1 MAPDATA
8 WYAVILLA
16 VGAVFWT
23 WRSGTRQLDTLRDLG
38 HKIDRVGARI
48 NAAASRREITE
59 ILEQNLASAIGPV
72 TWQLYFYERAR
83 RTLESG
89 LDVVQIHAPA
99 PGDHAA
105 IALAFRHRVPACLK
119 GRGSPE
125 TTHILPCQLA
135 DEAHAVLVMRGETL
149 AETDAATLS
158 YLANQIG
165 AALAHQEHA
174 AGRELDARAE
184 KRQAVGEVLFRVIS
198 EIEQQAGLPAL
209 DALAGR
215 LREMMREEDR
225 AITATSAAPPTGD
238 IRTTLLL
245 DPDAA
250 QRRAYLAALGQR
262 NIRTLPVNTIDEAA
276 DRLERISFD
285 LVFCSARLA
294 ETGWLDLA
302 NRLGRRSRLIWL
314 ADPQTLTWVD
324 GSGLPV
330 LLSAADLDS
339 VVFKNAVNPA

>member
-23 WRSGTRQLDTLRDLG
+23 WRSGTRQLDALRDLSR
-38 HKIDRVGARI
+38 KLDRVGARI

-59 ILEQNLASAIGPV
+59 ILDQDLASALGPV
-72 TWQLYFYERAR
+72 SWQLYFYERAR
-83 RTLESG
+83 RTLESH

-99 PGDHAA
+99 PGEHAA
-105 IALAFRHRVPACLK
+105 IALAFRHRVPARLK
-119 GRGSPE
+119 GPGSPE

-174 AGRELDARAE
+174 AGRDLDARAD
-184 KRQAVGEVLFRVIS
+184 KRQAVGEVLTRVIS
-198 EIEQQAGLPAL
+198 EIEHQADLP
-209 DALAGR
+209 ALAGR

-225 AITATSAAPPTGD
+225 AIAATGAPAPTGA

-250 QRRAYLAALGQR
+250 QRRAYLAALGER

-294 ETGWLDLA
+294 EAGWLDLA
-302 NRLGRRSRLIWL
+302 NRLGRRSRLVWL
-314 ADPQTLTWVD
+314 ADPQTLSWVD
-324 GSGLPV
+324 GSGFPV
-330 LLSAADLDS
+330 LLSATNLDS
-339 VVFKNAVNPA
+339 VIQKIP

>member
-23 WRSGTRQLDTLRDLG
+23 WRSGTRQLEALRDLG
-38 HKIDRVGARI
+38 RKLDRVGARV

-59 ILEQNLASAIGPV
+59 ILEQDLAPALGPIS
-72 TWQLYFYERAR
+72 WRLYFYERAG
-83 RTLESG
+83 RTLESS
-89 LDVVQIHAPA
+89 LDAVQIHAPA
-99 PGDHAA
+99 PGEHTA
-105 IALAFRHRVPACLK
+105 IALAFRNRVPTILK
-119 GRGSPE
+119 APSSPE

-135 DEAHAVLVMRGETL
+135 DEAYAVLFMRGETL
-149 AETDAATLS
+149 AEADAAALN

-174 AGRELDARAE
+174 AGRDLDARAE
-184 KRQAVGEVLFRVIS
+184 KRQAVSEVLTRVIS
-198 EIEQQAGLPAL
+198 EIERQAELPAL
-209 DALAGR
+209 VGR

-225 AITATSAAPPTGD
+225 AIAATGAPAPTVD

-262 NIRTLPVNTIDEAA
+262 NIRALPVNTIDEAA

-302 NRLGRRSRLIWL
+302 NRLGRRSRLVWL
-314 ADPQTLTWVD
+314 ADPQTLTWVEA
-324 GSGLPV
+324 SGFPV

-339 VVFKNAVNPA
+339 IVLKIQ

>member
-23 WRSGTRQLDTLRDLG
+23 WRSGTRQLDALRDLSR
-38 HKIDRVGARI
+38 KLDRVGARI

-59 ILEQNLASAIGPV
+59 ILDQDLASALGPV
-72 TWQLYFYERAR
+72 SWQLYFYERAR
-83 RTLESG
+83 RTLESH

-105 IALAFRHRVPACLK
+105 IALAFRHRVPARLK
-119 GRGSPE
+119 GPGSPE

-174 AGRELDARAE
+174 AGRDLDARAD
-184 KRQAVGEVLFRVIS
+184 KRQAVGEVLTRVIS
-198 EIEQQAGLPAL
+198 EIEHQADLP
-209 DALAGR
+209 ALAGR

-225 AITATSAAPPTGD
+225 AIAATGAPAPTGA
-238 IRTTLLL
+238 IRTT
-245 DPDAA
+245 A
-250 QRRAYLAALGQR
+250 LAA
-262 NIRTLPVNTIDEAA
+262 
-276 DRLERISFD
+276 
-285 LVFCSARLA
+285 SAR
-294 ETGWLDLA
+294 
-302 NRLGRRSRLIWL
+302 RC
-314 ADPQTLTWVD
+314 
-324 GSGLPV
+324 
-330 LLSAADLDS
+330 
-339 VVFKNAVNPA
+339 

>member
-23 WRSGTRQLDTLRDLG
+23 WRSGTHQLDALRDLG
-38 HKIDRVGARI
+38 RKLDRVGARI

-59 ILEQNLASAIGPV
+59 ILEQDLTSALGPV
-72 TWQLYFYERAR
+72 AWKLYFYERAR
-83 RTLESG
+83 RTLESS

-105 IALAFRHRVPACLK
+105 IALAFRHRVPALLK

-165 AALAHQEHA
+165 AALAHQEQA
-174 AGRELDARAE
+174 AGRERDARAE
-184 KRQAVGEVLFRVIS
+184 KRQAVGEVLTRVIS
-198 EIEQQAGLPAL
+198 EIEHQADPPAL
-209 DALAGR
+209 VGR
-215 LREMMREEDR
+215 LREMMREEDS
-225 AITATSAAPPTGD
+225 AIAATGAPAPTGD

-262 NIRTLPVNTIDEAA
+262 NIRALPVNTIDEAA

-302 NRLGRRSRLIWL
+302 NRLGRRSRLVWL
-314 ADPQTLTWVD
+314 ADPKTVTWVD
-324 GSGLPV
+324 GSGFPA

-339 VVFKNAVNPA
+339 VILKIP

>member
-8 WYAVILLA
+8 WYAVVLLA

-23 WRSGTRQLDTLRDLG
+23 WRSGTRQLDTLRDFGRKL
-38 HKIDRVGARI
+38 DRVGARI

-59 ILEQNLASAIGPV
+59 ILEQDLTSALGPV
-72 TWQLYFYERAR
+72 AWKLYFYERAR
-83 RTLESG
+83 RTLESS

-105 IALAFRHRVPACLK
+105 IAQAFRHRVPALLQ

-174 AGRELDARAE
+174 AGRVIDARAE
-184 KRQAVGEVLFRVIS
+184 KRQAVGEVLTRVIS
-198 EIEQQAGLPAL
+198 EIEHQADLPSL
-209 DALAGR
+209 VNR
-215 LREMMREEDR
+215 LRDMMREEDR
-225 AITATSAAPPTGD
+225 AIAAPSAPTSGAPAHASD

-245 DPDAA
+245 DPDAT

-262 NIRTLPVNTIDEAA
+262 NIRALPVNTIDEAA

-302 NRLGRRSRLIWL
+302 NRLGRRSRLVWL
-314 ADPQTLTWVD
+314 ADPQTLTWVEA
-324 GSGLPV
+324 SGFPV
-330 LLSAADLDS
+330 LLSAADLDTI
-339 VVFKNAVNPA
+339 VLKIQ

>member
-8 WYAVILLA
+8 WYAVVLLA

-23 WRSGTRQLDTLRDLG
+23 WRSGARQLDALRDLG
-38 HKIDRVGARI
+38 HKLDRVGARI

-59 ILEQNLASAIGPV
+59 ILEHNLASALGPV
-72 TWQLYFYERAR
+72 SWQLYFYERAR

-105 IALAFRHRVPACLK
+105 IALAFRHRVPARLK
-119 GRGSPE
+119 GPGSPE

-165 AALAHQEHA
+165 AALAHQERA
-174 AGRELDARAE
+174 AGREIDARAE
-184 KRQAVGEVLFRVIS
+184 KRQAVSEVLTRVIS
-198 EIEQQAGLPAL
+198 EIEHQAGLP
-209 DALAGR
+209 ALAGR

-225 AITATSAAPPTGD
+225 AITATSAPPPTGD

-250 QRRAYLAALGQR
+250 QRRAYLAALSQR
-262 NIRTLPVNTIDEAA
+262 NIRALPVITIDEAA

-302 NRLGRRSRLIWL
+302 NRLGRRSRLVWL
-314 ADPQTLTWVD
+314 ADPQTVTWVD
-324 GSGLPV
+324 GSGFPV
-330 LLSAADLDS
+330 LLSADNLDS
-339 VVFKNAVNPA
+339 VILKMQPPPA

>member
-23 WRSGTRQLDTLRDLG
+23 WRSGTRQLDALRDLSR
-38 HKIDRVGARI
+38 KLDRVGARI

-59 ILEQNLASAIGPV
+59 ILDQDLASALGPV
-72 TWQLYFYERAR
+72 SWQLYFYERAR
-83 RTLESG
+83 RTLESH

-99 PGDHAA
+99 PGEHAA
-105 IALAFRHRVPACLK
+105 IALAFRHRVPARLK
-119 GRGSPE
+119 GPGSPE

-174 AGRELDARAE
+174 AGRDLDARAD
-184 KRQAVGEVLFRVIS
+184 KRQAVGEVLTRVIS
-198 EIEQQAGLPAL
+198 EIEHQADLP
-209 DALAGR
+209 ALAGR

-225 AITATSAAPPTGD
+225 AIAATGAPAPTGA

-262 NIRTLPVNTIDEAA
+262 NVRTLPVNTIDEAA

-294 ETGWLDLA
+294 EAGWLDLA
-302 NRLGRRSRLIWL
+302 NRLGRRSRIVWL
-314 ADPQTLTWVD
+314 ADSQSLTWVD
-324 GSGLPV
+324 GSGFPA
-330 LLSAADLDS
+330 LLSSAEIGRAH
-339 VVFKNAVNPA
+339 V

>member
-23 WRSGTRQLDTLRDLG
+23 WRSGTRQLDALRDLSR
-38 HKIDRVGARI
+38 KLDRVGTRI

-59 ILEQNLASAIGPV
+59 ILDQDLASALGPV
-72 TWQLYFYERAR
+72 SWQLYFYERAR
-83 RTLESG
+83 RTLESH

-99 PGDHAA
+99 PGEHAA
-105 IALAFRHRVPACLK
+105 IALAFRHRVPARLK
-119 GRGSPE
+119 GPGSPE

-174 AGRELDARAE
+174 AGRDLDARAD
-184 KRQAVGEVLFRVIS
+184 KRQAVGEVLTRVIS
-198 EIEQQAGLPAL
+198 EIEHQADLP
-209 DALAGR
+209 ALAGR

-225 AITATSAAPPTGD
+225 AIAATGAPAPTGA

-262 NIRTLPVNTIDEAA
+262 NVRTLPVNTIDEAA

-294 ETGWLDLA
+294 EAGWLDLA
-302 NRLGRRSRLIWL
+302 NRLGRRSRLVWL
-314 ADPQTLTWVD
+314 ADPQTLSWVD
-324 GSGLPV
+324 GSGFPV
-330 LLSAADLDS
+330 LLSATNLDS
-339 VVFKNAVNPA
+339 VIQKIP